1 MAKPT
6 TKQKLSLELAPTFPA
21 SVMIPVPGGDA
32 GEVIFTFKSRTRDEF
47 KEFLA
52 ILNPPKKDDGEP
64 ESTDAAEKGPRDA
77 DLIMDIASGWDLADA
92 FDAKS
97 VEKLTQRY
105 MGAAQAIFNVYMA
118 ELTGAR
124 AKN

>member
-1 MAKPT
+1 MAKPN
-6 TKQKLSLELAPTFPA
+6 KKLSLELAPTFPA
-21 SVMIPVPGGDA
+21 SVMIPIPGGDF

-52 ILNPPKKDDGEP
+52 LLNPAKKDEVEAD
-64 ESTDAAEKGPRDA
+64 DAEVAADKGPRDA

-92 FDAKS
+92 FDVKS